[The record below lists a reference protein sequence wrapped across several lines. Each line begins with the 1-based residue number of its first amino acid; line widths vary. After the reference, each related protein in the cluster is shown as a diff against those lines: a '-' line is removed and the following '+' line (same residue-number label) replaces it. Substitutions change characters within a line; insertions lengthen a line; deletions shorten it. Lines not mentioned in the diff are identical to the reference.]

1 MADVPDPLPPQT
13 HAQPIKQRAEQ
24 GRALREKCKRGD
36 HEGWTAPAHRRDP
49 IDILIE
55 QGKTRLP
62 ELLPLRY
69 ARMKISPFAFLRGA
83 AAVMASDLSG
93 TPSNG
98 LRVQAC
104 GDCHCLNFGG
114 FATPERR
121 LSFDINDFD
130 ETSVAPW
137 EWDVKRLATSFV
149 VAALQEFDKATRL
162 DLAQTVARAY
172 REQMAAIAT
181 APVLETWYRVLSLDD
196 TKVAESIGL
205 DPTLVTKADRQLKHR
220 PLLINIEHSGG
231 IDPKL
236 QDKLPDL
243 YHPKPADLTEF
254 QRGVD
259 VMFEQYRE
267 SLIPERRVLIE
278 RYRFADA
285 AYKVV
290 GVGSVGTLCGVA
302 LMVSGDGETLQLQFK
317 EADAS
322 VLEAFNQPSPYANHG
337 ERVVR
342 GQRLLQA
349 ASDILLGFGVG
360 PRGRDFYVR
369 QLRDAKIK
377 PVLDGLPGKNFRRY
391 ARTCGEVLARAHA
404 RSADAVVMSAYL
416 GNGPSFDEAIGQ
428 FALDYAKQTETDHAA
443 LLDAIKA
450 GRLPV
455 APQDS

>member
-1 MADVPDPLPPQT
+1 MPDIDPLPPQT
-13 HAQPIKQRAEQ
+13 HALPVKQRQER
-24 GRALREKCKRGD
+24 GRALRERCRRG
-36 HEGWTAPAHRRDP
+36 AHADWSMASRDP

-55 QGKTRLP
+55 QDRMRLP
-62 ELLPLRY
+62 ELVPLRY
-69 ARMKISPFAFLRGA
+69 ARMKASPFAFLRGSA
-83 AAVMASDLSG
+83 KAMATDLAT

-98 LRVQAC
+98 LLVQAA

-130 ETSVAPW
+130 ETAVAPW
-137 EWDVKRLATSFV
+137 EWDVKRLAASFV
-149 VAALQEFDKATRL
+149 VATLQEFDKAMSL
-162 DLAQTVARAY
+162 DLAETVARAY
-172 REQMAAIAT
+172 REQIAAIAA
-181 APVLETWYRVLSLDD
+181 APILETWYRVLELDGS
-196 TKVAESIGL
+196 KVAESIGL
-205 DPTLVTKADRQLKHR
+205 DPTLVDKADRELKHR
-220 PLLINIEHSGG
+220 PMLIDIAHSGG
-231 IDPKL
+231 AAPRL

-243 YHPKPADLTEF
+243 YHAKTDEAADFVL
-254 QRGVD
+254 GVEG
-259 VMFEQYRE
+259 MLEQYKQ
-267 SLIPERRVLIE
+267 SLIPERRVLVE
-278 RYRFADA
+278 RYRFTDA

-322 VLEAFNQPSPYANHG
+322 VLEAFGRPSPYGNHG

-360 PRGRDFYVR
+360 PRGKDFYVR

-377 PVLDGLPGKNFRRY
+377 PVLDDLPARNFRRY

-404 RSADAVVMSAYL
+404 RSADAVMLSAYL
-416 GNGPSFDEAIGQ
+416 GKGPTFDQAIGQ
-428 FALDYAKQTETDHAA
+428 FALAYARQTESDHAA
-443 LLDAIKA
+443 LVDAIKA
-450 GRLPV
+450 GRLP
-455 APQDS
+455 AAAQDS

>member
-1 MADVPDPLPPQT
+1 MADTGALLPQT
-13 HAQPIKQRAEQ
+13 HARPLQERMEL
-24 GRALREKCKRGD
+24 GRTLRENCRRATHAD
-36 HEGWTAPAHRRDP
+36 WTAPASRRDP

-69 ARMKISPFAFLRGA
+69 SRMKASPFAFLRGSA
-83 AAVMASDLSG
+83 GVMALDLAT

-98 LRVQAC
+98 LLVVAA
-104 GDCHCLNFGG
+104 GDCHCVNFGG

-130 ETSVAPW
+130 ETAIAPW
-137 EWDVKRLATSFV
+137 EWDVKRLAASFA
-149 VAALQEFDKATRL
+149 VATAGEFDKATRVS
-162 DLAQTVARAY
+162 LAETVAAGY
-172 REQMAAIAT
+172 REKMAEIAQ
-181 APVLETWYRVLSLDD
+181 APILETWYLTLALGDGR
-196 TKVAESIGL
+196 TAESIGL
-205 DPTLVTKADRQLKHR
+205 DPGLVRKADHQLKHR
-220 PLLINIEHSGG
+220 PTLITIDQSGG
-231 IDPKL
+231 SEPKL
-236 QDKLPDL
+236 KDKLPDL
-243 YHPKPADLTEF
+243 YHPADFAEF
-254 QRGVD
+254 RSGVEA
-259 VMFEQYRE
+259 MLEQYRQ
-267 SLIPERRVLIE
+267 SLIPERRVLID

-317 EADAS
+317 EAAAS
-322 VLEAFNQPSPYANHG
+322 VLEAFGRTIPYTNHG

-360 PRGRDFYVR
+360 PRGKDFYVR

-377 PVLDGLPGKNFRRY
+377 PVLDDLPARNFLRY

-416 GNGPSFDEAIGQ
+416 GKSNTFDQAIGQ
-428 FALDYAKQTETDHAA
+428 FAMAYAKQTEADHAA
-443 LLDAIKA
+443 LLAAIKA
-450 GRLPV
+450 GRLP
-455 APQDS
+455 AAAEDS